1 MSVSAANVAEL
12 RRLEQQAAPETDSG
26 LQALATVESVYAYTI
41 SVSRQSGSDEADA
54 VELLARI
61 SDAPPSEVRDV
72 ATVLRRLG
80 YGVAADRLRRIAGRT
95 RRDLRPLT

>member
-1 MSVSAANVAEL
+1 MSVDAADVAEL
-12 RRLEQQAAPETDSG
+12 RRLEQQAAPDTDSG
-26 LQALATVESVYAYTI
+26 LQALRTLPAVYAYTI
-41 SVSRQSGSDEADA
+41 SIARQNGSDEADA

-80 YGVAADRLRRIAGRT
+80 YRVASDRLRRIAGRT